1 MRELETQRGRFDEIR
16 FEVSEGK
23 PCRRDLFAGIRFACD
38 AEGRWTL
45 GDRSGRFF
53 AGESRVVRVIW
64 DEPVLDYF
72 VGSGVRRTN

>member
-1 MRELETQRGRFDEIR
+1 MRVPNLNLLLA
-16 FEVSEGK
+16 VAL
-23 PCRRDLFAGIRFACD
+23 LFAGVRFACD

-53 AGESRVVRVIW
+53 AGESRLVRVIW

-72 VGSGVRRTN
+72 IGSGVSCGTLSCLNRKKERKKK